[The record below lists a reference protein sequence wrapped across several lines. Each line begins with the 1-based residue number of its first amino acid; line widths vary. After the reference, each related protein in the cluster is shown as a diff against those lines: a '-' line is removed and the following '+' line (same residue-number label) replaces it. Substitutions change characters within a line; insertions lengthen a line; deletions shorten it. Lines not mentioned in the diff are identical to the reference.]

1 MKAFKERRAE
11 RIRQKKL
18 IEERAAQYASRP
30 RPQWNS
36 TTSNNNTIG
45 ANVESEAADDR
56 HHANTIKDND
66 GVDESKK
73 DPKKIRKYSKPRP
86 HQLFP
91 KSMQKKRS
99 SGLVPQRVPTVM
111 RMQHRQH
118 VDKKARA
125 AEEGYTKIHQKDKVL
140 ATHKSS
146 MKVPAKVPT
155 MMVMAHKQH
164 TRKKNAG
171 RNKVIGANAEGEG
184 TEEEVTAM
192 DDSIMSFEDVEKW
205 IDEQERYFG
214 KSASNLGEE
223 SDESV
228 EKRKDVDLINFNEEK
243 NIDIVLLL
251 VRRMGKVFKNR
262 G

>member
-1 MKAFKERRAE
+1 
-11 RIRQKKL
+11 
-18 IEERAAQYASRP
+18 
-30 RPQWNS
+30 
-36 TTSNNNTIG
+36 
-45 ANVESEAADDR
+45 
-56 HHANTIKDND
+56 
-66 GVDESKK
+66 
-73 DPKKIRKYSKPRP
+73 
-86 HQLFP
+86 
-91 KSMQKKRS
+91 
-99 SGLVPQRVPTVM
+99 M

-125 AEEGYTKIHQKDKVL
+125 AEEGYNKIHQKDEVL

-243 NIDIVLLL
+243 NIDRSPPRKKDGGKSSKTEDDKFLDSLLMDAGSGIGSIL
-251 VRRMGKVFKNR
+251 SPFKMEDL
-262 G
+262 